1 MAAPGG
7 APQVWAG
14 AAYVGAPATTVEAVA
29 AGREL
34 RVPRWGLA
42 DVAVLVIG
50 GFLLPLFILSALLA
64 AGLPQHSGAFLLL
77 AAGSPWVVFAGWPLL
92 TTRLQGNGVRIDL
105 GYAFRRSDLWWG
117 LGGGVACFLLATPVG
132 ILTEKLFGDFSSA
145 AGDAATQASAP
156 RWVLVLYALMVVV
169 GAPLVEELAFRGL
182 VFTAVAK
189 RVAGR
194 GATRTRVLVWAGVWS
209 TVLFAGIHVEPVRIP
224 VLLTIGAVLAYL
236 RARTG
241 RVGASVVAHA
251 LNNLPGAIAIALL
264 GS

>member
-92 TTRLQGNGVRIDL
+92 TTHLQGNGARIDL

-132 ILTEKLFGDFSSA
+132 ILTEKLFGDFSLSRRRRDRGERA
-145 AGDAATQASAP
+145 AVGAGP
-156 RWVLVLYALMVVV
+156 VRIMVVV

-209 TVLFAGIHVEPVRIP
+209 RCCSPASTSSRCGSRCCSRSARCPRTCGPVPAGSVP
-224 VLLTIGAVLAYL
+224 
-236 RARTG
+236 
-241 RVGASVVAHA
+241 ASS
-251 LNNLPGAIAIALL
+251 PTP
-264 GS
+264 